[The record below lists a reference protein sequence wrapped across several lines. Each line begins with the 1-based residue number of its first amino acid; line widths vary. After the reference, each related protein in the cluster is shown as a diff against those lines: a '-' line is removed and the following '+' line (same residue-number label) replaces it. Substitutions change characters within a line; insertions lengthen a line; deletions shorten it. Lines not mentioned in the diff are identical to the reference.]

1 MGNFMS
7 PVIDNSPID
16 RFGQGGMADTL
27 ANYSAAAFNRSN
39 ELYDPFRS
47 RNQLVKQSMNEDA
60 FNLQA
65 QGNILNRRNAASFG
79 QGGNFAQTALENQNL
94 MSKIRNQS
102 TKDFLSTLNQNT
114 QLAQGF
120 AGQAGQFTSQAG
132 NIKGNLNQLFRQ
144 RASANQQAKQ
154 KSNAMKFDALKML
167 AAPVLG
173 PAMGAAGGMLGGGLL
188 GMGSG
193 QGFQAGVQNFASN
206 QLNPTAMQP
215 MQNTMNT
222 NYGFN
227 PPNIANSLLNA
238 YSNYQQNQLTQN
250 LTSPYGG

>member
-1 MGNFMS
+1 MSIFS

-16 RFGQGGMADTL
+16 QYGAAGNAGQLG
-27 ANYSAAAFNRSN
+27 NYSAVAFNRAN
-39 ELYDPFRS
+39 ELYNPLS
-47 RNQLVKQSMNEDA
+47 ERNRMTMNSMREDA
-60 FNLQA
+60 LNMQA
-65 QGNILNRRNAASFG
+65 QGNILNARNAAASG
-79 QGGNFAQTALENQNL
+79 IGGNFAQTALQNQNL

-120 AGQAGQFTSQAG
+120 QGQAGQFTSQAG

-167 AAPVLG
+167 AAPMLG

-215 MQNTMNT
+215 MQNPMNA

-227 PPNIANSLLNA
+227 PPNIASSLFNYA
-238 YSNYQQNQLTQN
+238 SNYHQNQLTQN
-250 LTSPYGG
+250 LTSRGY